1 MRSKSVASFI
11 SQFLAGLVLQ
21 QWVLPAAI
29 TAAGLLIGLNSDLP
43 PFYVFVGT
51 VIVLAQSAVA
61 LLRYSEWRSR
71 ITPKDKL
78 GFQGG
83 RVVSVLDEQGQ
94 ITGFCL
100 GFTLNN
106 VASFP
111 VEFEVERIESRV
123 MDRVSTKDK
132 NLHPV
137 LVSSGS
143 TGWWQDGAIELPDLP
158 AARSIEGRLEAEI
171 AYGRAGRR
179 RYVLSLDK
187 RVLLTIDPDRRLV
200 GGEWFDG
207 Q

>member
-1 MRSKSVASFI
+1 MQSKPAARFV
-11 SQFLAGLVLQ
+11 SQLLAGLVLQ
-21 QWVLPAAI
+21 QWVLPVVI
-29 TAAGLLIGLNSDLP
+29 TAAGLLIGLNSDVP

-71 ITPKDKL
+71 ITAKDKL

-94 ITGFCL
+94 IAGFHL

-106 VASFP
+106 FASFP

-137 LVSSGS
+137 LVSSGL
-143 TGWWQDGAIELPDLP
+143 TGWWQDGVIELPDLP

-171 AYGRAGRR
+171 VYGRAGKRR
-179 RYVLSLDK
+179 HVLSLDK
-187 RVLLTIDPDRRLV
+187 KVLLTIDPDRRLI
-200 GGEWFDG
+200 GSEWFSG
-207 Q
+207 R